1 MLLLLIERGHLV
13 YVVHL
18 SVNTDADVAVLAYLL
33 QELCVLALLCPHG
46 RGNYL
51 YASIKGH
58 HPVNYLIYAL
68 PLYHPAALGAV
79 RYAYAG
85 IQQAHVVV
93 NLGDS
98 SNSGTRVIGGALL
111 VYAYGRGQALDVV
124 HIRLFHLAQEQPGIR

>member
-1 MLLLLIERGHLV
+1 MLIERGHLV

-18 SVNTDADVAVLAYLL
+18 SVNTDANVAVLAYLL
-33 QELCVLALLCPHG
+33 QEFRVLALLCPHS
-46 RGNYL
+46 RGDYL

-68 PLYHPAALGAV
+68 PFNHPSAFGTV

-93 NLGDS
+93 NLGYS
-98 SNSGTRVIGGALL
+98 AHSGTRVIGGALL
-111 VYAYGRGQALDVV
+111 IYAYGRGQALDVV

>member
-1 MLLLLIERGHLV
+1 MRRFV

-18 SVNTDADVAVLAYLL
+18 AVDTDADVAVLAYLL
-33 QELCVLALLCPHG
+33 QQLRVLALLRPHG
-46 RGNYL
+46 RGYYL
-51 YASIKGH
+51 YAPFKGH

-68 PLYHPAALGAV
+68 TFNHPSAFGAV